1 MPKSFDTEIHGV
13 VVDGNKFMALGS
25 KDHVSS
31 KNKLEQ
37 KEEEY
42 LLFLLIKIM
51 TIANTPQVFLSF
63 QKILEELA
71 ILLKSGINVYI
82 RS

>member
-1 MPKSFDTEIHGV
+1 MFHP
-13 VVDGNKFMALGS
+13 
-25 KDHVSS
+25 

-63 QKILEELA
+63 SEGLEELA
-71 ILLKSGINVYI
+71 ILLKSGINVYV